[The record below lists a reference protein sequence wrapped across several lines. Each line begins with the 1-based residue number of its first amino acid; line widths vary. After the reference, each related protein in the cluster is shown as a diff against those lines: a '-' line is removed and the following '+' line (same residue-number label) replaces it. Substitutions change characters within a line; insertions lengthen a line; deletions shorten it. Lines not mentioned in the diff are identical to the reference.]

1 MIIPAKRPHLTD
13 LWHRF
18 LFNTIAPVYGTF
30 YDHQTKRFSVVLTTV
45 STEINL
51 DSYKTIADIGC
62 GPGALTSVLRD
73 KGMQPTGVDRASR
86 MLATAKKNPGNHSI
100 PFIQADVLEQLPF
113 ADKTF
118 DVSIAAYVAHGM
130 QKEDRSRLYTEMS
143 RITKEK
149 VIIYDYGRNWA
160 ALTAMIEWLEQSDY
174 KRFIHSARDEMVDCR
189 SARGRCFSAVKM
201 VEISTLAA
209 WYICTPV

>member
-1 MIIPAKRPHLTD
+1 M
-13 LWHRF
+13 
-18 LFNTIAPVYGTF
+18 F
-30 YDHQTKRFSVVLTTV
+30 YLRQKDRFSGVLKAI
-45 STEINL
+45 STEIDL
-51 DSYKTIADIGC
+51 DPNKTVVDIGC

-73 KGMQPTGVDRASR
+73 KGMMPTGIDRAAR
-86 MLATAKKNPGNHSI
+86 MLESARRKTENHNI
-100 PFIQADVLEQLPF
+100 PFIQADALDQLPF

-118 DVSIAAYVAHGM
+118 DISIAAYVAHGM

-143 RITKEK
+143 RVTKEK